1 MSMCRVF
8 SCVVGRGCLLW
19 PVHSLGKTLLGF
31 ALLHS
36 VFQGQICP
44 LLHTSIKKKK
54 YWGEKKNTGENLGDL
69 EGFLV
74 TLSLVMSFLI
84 QHNKSR
90 IDERKKKISKLMSLK
105 WQLSLWKTGLRD
117 WKQATD
123 WEKIS
128 TNHLSDKRPAS
139 KISKQLLKLNNKT
152 DHTMKNGQNIR
163 THPSPSHMDGKQ
175 A

>member
-1 MSMCRVF
+1 MTSAF
-8 SCVVGRGCLLW
+8 SWQNSIRLCPASFCIPRPNL
-19 PVHSLGKTLLGF
+19 PVTPYFNL
-31 ALLHS
+31 
-36 VFQGQICP
+36 
-44 LLHTSIKKKK
+44 
-54 YWGEKKNTGENLGDL
+54 KKNTGGKKKHRRKSRWPWGFFGDL
-69 EGFLV
+69 EFG
-74 TLSLVMSFLI
+74 
-84 QHNKSR
+84 
-90 IDERKKKISKLMSLK
+90 DEFFDSTQQKQDWWKEKKKISKLTSLK

-152 DHTMKNGQNIR
+152 DHTIKNGQNIR
-163 THPSPSHMDGKQ
+163 THLSPRHMDGKQ